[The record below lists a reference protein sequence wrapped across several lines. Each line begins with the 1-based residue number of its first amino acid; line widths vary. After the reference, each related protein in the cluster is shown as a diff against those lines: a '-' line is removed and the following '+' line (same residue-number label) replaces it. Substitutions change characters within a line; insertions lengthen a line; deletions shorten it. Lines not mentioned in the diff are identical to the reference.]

1 MSIFM
6 ILGSLILALLG
17 GVAWI
22 VLKSVSIV
30 FYVLSFIIAAASV
43 LIGGIG
49 KFVGTILFVLAVIL
63 LLINGFSINILA
75 MFGITIVLVTS
86 RMWLEKLAFLCS
98 DISAAL

>member
-1 MSIFM
+1 MSIFK
-6 ILGSLILALLG
+6 ILGSVILALLG
-17 GVAWI
+17 GVAWVI
-22 VLKSVSIV
+22 LKAVSIV

-49 KFVGTILFVLAVIL
+49 KFVGTIVFAAAVVLLVK
-63 LLINGFSINILA
+63 NGFSINIAA
-75 MFGITIVLVTS
+75 MFGITVLLVTS